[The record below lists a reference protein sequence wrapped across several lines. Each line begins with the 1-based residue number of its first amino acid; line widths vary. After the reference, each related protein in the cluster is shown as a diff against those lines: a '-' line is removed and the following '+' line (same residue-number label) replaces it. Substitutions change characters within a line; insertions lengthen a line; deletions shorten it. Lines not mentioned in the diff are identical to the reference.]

1 MSKIKMNEF
10 LNRFNE
16 VYEKLYDDKI
26 SDDEELKAMKYF
38 DNSMTDK
45 QKKFL
50 YDFIDYRKDYIASDR
65 ECKAFIIALHSY
77 NYGFSK

>member
-1 MSKIKMNEF
+1 MNEF

-16 VYEKLYDDKI
+16 AYEKLYDNKI
-26 SDDEELKAMKYF
+26 SSGEASEAMKYF

-50 YDFIDYRKDYIASDR
+50 YDFIDYRKDYISSDI